1 MRGMHPPTSH
11 FQKCLD
17 VGLYNFS
24 IISNLFNSNQPC
36 ALSTVIEN
44 VRTKCIMFGE
54 ALRIR
59 VKKFKQNL
67 AENYSKST
75 KLAITACK
83 FSGGA
88 CPRTTLEPFLFHNQL
103 QISSAEKIRLKKL
116 KIMPSHFKISRYATV
131 CGRDDLF
138 FGRRRNFST
147 LNGGARIDF

>member
-1 MRGMHPPTSH
+1 MPDSFDGFCSSWPGADPGAEEGRMRGMHSPTSH

-24 IISNLFNSNQPC
+24 IISNFFDSNQPC

-75 KLAITACK
+75 KIAITACK
-83 FSGGA
+83 FSKIFWGSMPPDY
-88 CPRTTLEPFLFHNQL
+88 PRAFLV
-103 QISSAEKIRLKKL
+103 S
-116 KIMPSHFKISRYATV
+116 
-131 CGRDDLF
+131 
-138 FGRRRNFST
+138 
-147 LNGGARIDF
+147 